1 MLRNQILTYSIYR
14 KEMAFFIVQCN
25 LENQNIQI
33 ENSKNLKNIIV
44 KLVQA
49 YTKSTTKLEGKLQI
63 I

>member
-14 KEMAFFIVQCN
+14 KEMAFFIVQFN

-49 YTKSTTKLEGKLQI
+49 YTKSTTKLEDKLQI